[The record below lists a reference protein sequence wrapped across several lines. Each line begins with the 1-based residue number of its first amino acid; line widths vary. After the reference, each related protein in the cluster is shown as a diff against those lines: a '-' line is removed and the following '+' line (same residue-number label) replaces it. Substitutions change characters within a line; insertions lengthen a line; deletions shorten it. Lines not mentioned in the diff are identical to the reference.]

1 MVRHWIFLFLLMP
14 FFLFSGEFTATVN
27 RTQINEGESLVLQLT
42 LKDATAKGIPVLNS
56 LRKSFLIHSQ
66 QQASNTVVVNG
77 SATSSVTWKITL
89 IPQEVGNLEIESIS
103 IDTSEGR
110 LSSEPIVIHVME
122 GITLE
127 IQNLLKRMALF
138 LKLR

>member
-1 MVRHWIFLFLLMP
+1 MYA
-14 FFLFSGEFTATVN
+14 S
-27 RTQINEGESLVLQLT
+27 SQL
-42 LKDATAKGIPVLNS
+42 P
-56 LRKSFLIHSQ
+56 FLIHSQ